1 MSLPK
6 LKVSERAYIAGL
18 IDGEGTISVTYDGR
32 NKNNLF
38 VRVLITNTNEELL
51 KWLKER
57 VGGNYHIRNKP
68 MKEGWK
74 KFGQWQI
81 AHTNAIKLL
90 EQIRNYLV
98 IKKDQYLIAI
108 TLQAAKK
115 EALEERNENL
125 KKTAKLYPP
134 VRDENGRII
143 ARSDMMNK
151 ALKINSGW
159 LDAFQ
164 YLKEQMH
171 SSNQKGEIYATT

>member
-1 MSLPK
+1 
-6 LKVSERAYIAGL
+6 
-18 IDGEGTISVTYDGR
+18 
-32 NKNNLF
+32 
-38 VRVLITNTNEELL
+38 
-51 KWLKER
+51 
-57 VGGNYHIRNKP
+57 

>member
-108 TLQAAKK
+108 T
-115 EALEERNENL
+115 
-125 KKTAKLYPP
+125 
-134 VRDENGRII
+134 
-143 ARSDMMNK
+143 
-151 ALKINSGW
+151 
-159 LDAFQ
+159 
-164 YLKEQMH
+164 
-171 SSNQKGEIYATT
+171 